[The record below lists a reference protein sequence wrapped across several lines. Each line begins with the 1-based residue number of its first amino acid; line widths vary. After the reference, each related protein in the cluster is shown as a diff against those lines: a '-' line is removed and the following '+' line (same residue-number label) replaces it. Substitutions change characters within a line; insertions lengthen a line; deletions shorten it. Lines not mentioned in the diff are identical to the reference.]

1 MDVLDNATYSTST
14 DDIAVQSCFFD
25 IQLANLLPRNC
36 IPPEV
41 LLRVS
46 RHPAWSA
53 SEKAVRSKP
62 KSFGYQSPM
71 LMDLTRIKFLTD
83 GVLLR
88 EMMDDP
94 LLSKYM
100 CCDLCFSYFGI
111 SINNKCVLDIKMMFF
126 SVIMV
131 DEAHE
136 RSLTID
142 ILLGLLKKIQ
152 RRRPELRLIIASA
165 TIEAKSMAEFFHT
178 RKRRPQLE
186 GEDHGPQTEP
196 AILSIEGRGFNV

>member
-1 MDVLDNATYSTST
+1 
-14 DDIAVQSCFFD
+14 
-25 IQLANLLPRNC
+25 
-36 IPPEV
+36 
-41 LLRVS
+41 
-46 RHPAWSA
+46 H
-53 SEKAVRSKP
+53 
-62 KSFGYQSPM
+62 
-71 LMDLTRIKFLTD
+71 DLTRIKFLTD

-100 CCDLCFSYFGI
+100 CCDLSFSYFGI

-165 TIEAKSMAEFFHT
+165 TIKAKSMAEFFHT